1 MEEKVDV
8 VGEILV
14 NSLKEGSKYECILS
28 VGRGVLIN
36 VDISVLVLKYFS
48 AAEISPKESV
58 NILRNQR
65 EEF

>member
-36 VDISVLVLKYFS
+36 VDISVLVLKYFCG
-48 AAEISPKESV
+48 AEIVPK
-58 NILRNQR
+58 
-65 EEF
+65 